1 MVRNSQGGLKA
12 SGQRNS
18 VVIQWLRLSALMAE
32 DLGLIPGQ
40 ETKIPQILRLSH
52 KNKQTKPHKS
62 GAQGQADSSG
72 TEQRRPSL
80 LPRNQEGVSVRMQG
94 PILGRK

>member
-18 VVIQWLRLSALMAE
+18 VVIQWLRLSTFTAE
-32 DLGLIPGQ
+32 DPGLIPGQ
-40 ETKIPQILRLSH
+40 EIKILQILRLSH

-72 TEQRRPSL
+72 TEPRRPSL
-80 LPRNQEGVSVRMQG
+80 LPRNQEGVSVRVQG